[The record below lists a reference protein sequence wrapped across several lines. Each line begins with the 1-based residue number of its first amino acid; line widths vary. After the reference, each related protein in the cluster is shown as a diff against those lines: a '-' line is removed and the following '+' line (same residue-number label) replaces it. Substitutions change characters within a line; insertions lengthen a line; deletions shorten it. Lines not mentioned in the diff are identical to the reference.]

1 MPSGHARMMALLV
14 LLAASPCS
22 DGWREGTRHQPAS
35 AAVRVVQGA
44 DGSSVSVKA
53 EAGGFGCQAACCS

>member
-1 MPSGHARMMALLV
+1 MMALLV

-22 DGWREGTRHQPAS
+22 DSWRKGPRHQPAN
-35 AAVRVVQGA
+35 AAVKAMQGA

-53 EAGGFGCQAACCS
+53 EAGGSGCQAACCS